1 MADPGAEAGELSL
14 MDKGIKSLG
23 ELPLSSEL
31 HTLNLHCN
39 QISRIER
46 LDHLVNL
53 QHLDLSS
60 NCIHWIEGL
69 SSLSNLRI
77 LNLACNLITK
87 VEGLEKLFNLTKLNL
102 SYNRI
107 DDLTGFLYLRGPNY
121 KISHIE
127 LHSNCIGNVNHLLQC
142 LCGLQYLTKLILEKN
157 GKSNPVCAKIGYR
170 EILLQALPQLTVLD
184 GKNIFGEP
192 VNSMEA
198 NSSDLKCLEGL
209 LDCLASSS
217 SPVDKEE
224 VWDDLP
230 VITPCIDQVLAQ
242 FRQHADR
249 STWPS
254 TTSATEIISSSE
266 QERIKLDS
274 DIRIKKLEAQI
285 AHLMEKV
292 ANSSKGGTAQNVLK
306 AKRETDVTSES
317 DGESGKE
324 NRKVAKR
331 SRFPYNRK
339 TTFSTKNHSQRGK
352 ISDRGEVQTC
362 IKSRKQLCQVKEEE
376 NSSPSSEIPSL
387 EVVGQS
393 SQKLGGQKI
402 QKKALKSVASSTQEE
417 STYREIFIS
426 AKCIFFLTTKVSDS
440 VKLADYIFSCTTRI
454 FFSLVQAL
462 IQELDQE
469 REKRW
474 KAEQAEKKLSE
485 NIKDLQNQAKEE
497 KNIQSMAVYTTD
509 RLRELVLRERDAK
522 TKLQINI
529 QQLKEE
535 ATRLSKELEQ
545 SKQKEKDQQK
555 ALQTLEE
562 ALSKMETRR
571 VQQQASE
578 MKQIRA
584 AELKASAAE
593 REVQLLKISLQQ
605 QKEKLEEV
613 HELLT
618 LREQEHR
625 KALETRVTLNG
636 SEFQEAL
643 SKEIS
648 REQQNHEHHVKELQE
663 KIHLLN
669 QNYKELEDE
678 FRIALTIEAKRF
690 TEVKEAFDAVAAELA
705 EHKRI
710 LVQSQQKEKQSAS
723 LIQELTSMVK
733 EQKAKITEVVKSK
746 QQTTYNLKSQIRTLE
761 NMMEEDKQKTIQL
774 ALLKEEKSK
783 LISQITAQESVID
796 GLKAE
801 RKIWGQ
807 ELAQQGASLAQDRGK
822 LEARIEVLTSEIEV
836 LKKQNECNN
845 DALKIK
851 SKIVEDQTET
861 IRKLKEERDEQIR
874 KRREESTENQKRLQ
888 VQLEE
893 KDTQLDD
900 LMEKLQ
906 RQNERKEELKQQLQ
920 EKNAELE
927 DIKKSYSAM
936 NKKWQEK
943 GGLLSKLEAQVKQM
957 KEKFDIKEKQL
968 IEERDKSLQ
977 AQKAMMEK
985 LHYMDDAFR
994 RQLESTLAA
1003 HQAELLQLAN
1013 EKQKEIVAA
1022 NEKVYQVEE
1031 EMRQLLQETASNK
1044 KAMEEKIKRLTVA
1057 LSDIQQEL

>member
-417 STYREIFIS
+417 STYR
-426 AKCIFFLTTKVSDS
+426 
-440 VKLADYIFSCTTRI
+440 
-454 FFSLVQAL
+454 AL

-690 TEVKEAFDAVAAELA
+690 TE
-705 EHKRI
+705 
-710 LVQSQQKEKQSAS
+710 
-723 LIQELTSMVK
+723 
-733 EQKAKITEVVKSK
+733 
-746 QQTTYNLKSQIRTLE
+746 SQIRTLE

-861 IRKLKEERDEQIR
+861 IRKLKEALQERDEQIR

>member
-417 STYREIFIS
+417 STYR
-426 AKCIFFLTTKVSDS
+426 
-440 VKLADYIFSCTTRI
+440 
-454 FFSLVQAL
+454 AL

-861 IRKLKEERDEQIR
+861 IRKLKEALQERDEQIR

-888 VQLEE
+888 C
-893 KDTQLDD
+893 
-900 LMEKLQ
+900 
-906 RQNERKEELKQQLQ
+906 NE
-920 EKNAELE
+920 
-927 DIKKSYSAM
+927 
-936 NKKWQEK
+936 
-943 GGLLSKLEAQVKQM
+943 
-957 KEKFDIKEKQL
+957 
-968 IEERDKSLQ
+968 
-977 AQKAMMEK
+977 
-985 LHYMDDAFR
+985 
-994 RQLESTLAA
+994 
-1003 HQAELLQLAN
+1003 
-1013 EKQKEIVAA
+1013 
-1022 NEKVYQVEE
+1022 
-1031 EMRQLLQETASNK
+1031 
-1044 KAMEEKIKRLTVA
+1044 
-1057 LSDIQQEL
+1057 